1 MYRIVVEN
9 FCNSINK
16 VLLWGARGSHLH
28 LELGSICVCMGRGG
42 GYRTRALQSDQ
53 PGYRSQPRH
62 TQLRVRGQRH
72 LTALSCFL
80 TPSMANNGDGFAGQH
95 MQKA

>member
-28 LELGSICVCMGRGG
+28 LELGSVCVCGGGGGRGG
-42 GYRTRALQSDQ
+42 RRVQNSSSAIGPARVPVPASPHTAPCPRTAAPD
-53 PGYRSQPRH
+53 RSELFSH
-62 TQLRVRGQRH
+62 SVH
-72 LTALSCFL
+72 S
-80 TPSMANNGDGFAGQH
+80 
-95 MQKA
+95 

>member
-28 LELGSICVCMGRGG
+28 LELGSVCVCGG
-42 GYRTRALQSDQ
+42 GGGGGAAGTELELCNRT
-53 PGYRSQPRH
+53 SQG
-62 TQLRVRGQRH
+62 T
-72 LTALSCFL
+72 S
-80 TPSMANNGDGFAGQH
+80 PSLATHSSVSADSGT
-95 MQKA
+95 